1 VSTDASTDRPHTLAH
16 RVQYVALRVV
26 IALLSVVPWRVASSI
41 GGFVGKLGY
50 WPLRIRRRVAEK
62 QIADSF
68 PALDAPAR
76 RAIAIGSYENLGR
89 VGIETAI
96 ASRLE
101 AGTALDLFH
110 PPTGWEHVEGPAA
123 KGQGVIL
130 VSGHLGNW
138 ELGAAYVVARG
149 LKLSAVVRRMSNRI
163 FDGYLNRSRQ
173 RLGWRIIYD
182 HDATRGIPRAIRDG
196 YVVPLLA
203 DQGVQ
208 GLSSIFVPFFGR
220 LARTPQGPALF
231 ALRLG
236 APLVLALAT
245 REPDGKY
252 RLHFEPVPVTDTGDR
267 EADVATI
274 VAAYTLQLENWVRKY
289 PGQYLWQ
296 HRRWRRRPD
305 GSMDD

>member
-1 VSTDASTDRPHTLAH
+1 MGA
-16 RVQYVALRVV
+16 
-26 IALLSVVPWRVASSI
+26 
-41 GGFVGKLGY
+41 FVGTLGF

-68 PALDAPAR
+68 PELDRAAR
-76 RAIAIGSYENLGR
+76 RAIAVGSYANLGR
-89 VGIETAI
+89 VGVETAI

-101 AGTALDLFH
+101 AGTALALFN
-110 PPTGWEHVEGPAA
+110 PPTGWEHVEGPASQ
-123 KGQGVIL
+123 GRGVIL

-138 ELGAAYVVARG
+138 ELGAAYVAARG
-149 LKLSAVVRRMSNRI
+149 LKLSAVVRRMSNRL
-163 FDGYLNRSRQ
+163 FDGYINRSRQ
-173 RLGWRIIYD
+173 RLGWKIIYD
-182 HDATRGIPRAIRDG
+182 HDATRAIPRAIRDG
-196 YVVPLLA
+196 HVVPLLA

-236 APLVLALAT
+236 APLVLALVT
-245 REPDGKY
+245 RERDGRY
-252 RLHFEPVPVTDTGDR
+252 TLRFEPVPVVNTGDR
-267 EADVATI
+267 ERDVAAV
-274 VAAYTLQLENWVRKY
+274 VAAYTSQLEAWVRRY
-289 PGQYLWQ
+289 PEQYLWQ